1 MAITYDRGQG
11 VSFQSIESLPKNYYG
26 LSSDTKPTVASH
38 SGLPEPASGSTF
50 WAYDTNI
57 LYKTY
62 DGTNWI
68 LYVTLG

>member
-1 MAITYDRGQG
+1 MAIILET
-11 VSFQSIESLPKNYYG
+11 SIKRYCG
-26 LSSDTKPTVASH
+26 LSSDTKPIGV
-38 SGLPEPASGSTF
+38 PAGSLF

>member
-1 MAITYDRGQG
+1 MAVKFSQAQRQYT
-11 VSFQSIESLPKNYYG
+11 G
-26 LSSDTKPTVASH
+26 LAGDTKPTIALHTGV
-38 SGLPEPASGSTF
+38 PAPAAGDTF

-68 LYVTLG
+68 LFETLG